1 MKKKIFLIS
10 LIFMILFS
18 SLAFSLSLNQNIIS
32 VSIGKDGSASFIENY
47 FLRLSE
53 LEKEEL
59 KKNLEANG
67 KDLIKWQDS
76 YDFFFPHFSEK
87 NELTSINIVFDEANQ
102 VLQLAYASN
111 RPFAQKE
118 REEARFSQWV
128 VPDSIFRKFIT
139 GTTIVIPENTLIA
152 LTLPDEGYFNRDELR
167 SEIKIEGD
175 SLKIIGFQG
184 SGLRITYNVDK
195 PIARFNTNEF
205 IQTFF
210 DSPLTQTVAAI
221 ILVALIALFFNREKV
236 SKKIEN
242 FIVEHSELEQFEEEE
257 L

>member
-1 MKKKIFLIS
+1 MALGHEMNLVSEPFHQDPELSPGVVETAIDRVE
-10 LIFMILFS
+10 M
-18 SLAFSLSLNQNIIS
+18 LADR
-32 VSIGKDGSASFIENY
+32 G
-47 FLRLSE
+47 
-53 LEKEEL
+53 
-59 KKNLEANG
+59 EA
-67 KDLIKWQDS
+67 
-76 YDFFFPHFSEK
+76 PRM
-87 NELTSINIVFDEANQ
+87 A
-102 VLQLAYASN
+102 A
-111 RPFAQKE
+111 
-118 REEARFSQWV
+118 
-128 VPDSIFRKFIT
+128 
-139 GTTIVIPENTLIA
+139 
-152 LTLPDEGYFNRDELR
+152 EGYFNRDELR

-221 ILVALIALFFNREKV
+221 IIVALIALFFNREKV